1 VEEFSVA
8 NLDFTVTSSSG
19 TYEVRFLPNV
29 LGKQLDPDRSIIIID
44 DRVAELFDHRFSRE
58 VRECRRVSIAAHE
71 ETKSLEQLPRIVEK
85 LVELNVRKDDHLV
98 AIGGGI
104 TQDITAFLSATI
116 FRGMSWTFYPT
127 TLLAQADSCI
137 GSKSSI
143 NAAGIKNLLGTFRAP
158 TGVTIDTGFL
168 RTLSADD
175 VRSGLGEMLKVHAI
189 AGPAEF
195 DELSEDYDKI
205 LEDDGRMLLAIHRS
219 LLIKKQLIEVDE
231 FDRGARNVMNYGH
244 SFGHAIEAATDYGIP
259 HGIAV
264 TIGMDMAN
272 YVAGS
277 IGHSVMEPYKR
288 MHPVLSLNYQ
298 SFADFPILPERLIS
312 ALKRDKKN
320 SATHLRLVLPD
331 DLGRIGMVN
340 VEASPLLES
349 AVQTF
354 IESHKGN

>member
-1 VEEFSVA
+1 MS
-8 NLDFTVTSSSG
+8 NLDFTVMSSSG
-19 TYEVRFLPNV
+19 AYEVQFRLNA
-29 LGKQLDPDRSIIIID
+29 LGAQLDLNRSIIIID
-44 DRVAELFDHRFSRE
+44 ERVAELFDHSFSRE

-71 ETKSLEQLPRIVEK
+71 ETKSLEQLPRIVERLVK
-85 LVELNVRKDDHLV
+85 LGVRKDDQLV

-104 TQDITAFLSATI
+104 TQDITAFLSSTM
-116 FRGMSWTFYPT
+116 FRGMSWTFHPT

-158 TGVTIDTGFL
+158 IEVTIDTGFL

-175 VRSGLGEMLKVHAI
+175 ISSGLGEMLKVHAI
-189 AGPAEF
+189 ASPAEF
-195 DELSEDYDKI
+195 DKLAKEYDKL
-205 LEDDGRMLLAIHRS
+205 LEDDDRMLLAIRRS

-272 YVAGS
+272 YVAGT
-277 IGHSVMEPYKR
+277 IGHSVMDPYER
-288 MHPVLSLNYQ
+288 MHPVLSLNYK

-331 DLGRIGMVN
+331 DSGHIGMVN

-354 IESHKGN
+354 IESHRGR

>member
-1 VEEFSVA
+1 VSD
-8 NLDFTVTSSSG
+8 LDFTVASQSG
-19 TYEVRFLPNV
+19 AYEVHFRPNA
-29 LGKQLDPDRSIIIID
+29 LGAQIDLDQSVVIID
-44 DRVAELFDHRFSRE
+44 ERVAELFDDSFSPE
-58 VRECRRVSIAAHE
+58 VRECRRVCIAAHE
-71 ETKSLEQLPRIVEK
+71 ETKSLEQLPRIVER
-85 LVELNVRKDDHLV
+85 LVQLNVRKDDQLV

-104 TQDITAFLSATI
+104 TQDITAFISSTM

-175 VRSGLGEMLKVHAI
+175 IRSGLGEMLKVHAI
-189 AGPAEF
+189 ASPAEF
-195 DELSEDYDKI
+195 DKLAKEYDKL
-205 LEDDGRMLLAIHRS
+205 LEDDDRMLLAIRRS

-277 IGHSVMEPYKR
+277 IGHSVMDPYER
-288 MHPVLSLNYQ
+288 MHPVLSLNYK
-298 SFADFPILPERLIS
+298 SFADFPIRPERLIS

-331 DLGRIGMVN
+331 DSGNIGMVN

-354 IESHKGN
+354 IESHRGG

>member
-1 VEEFSVA
+1 MS
-8 NLDFTVTSSSG
+8 NLDFAVQSSSG
-19 TYEVRFLPNV
+19 TYEVQFRPNA
-29 LGKQLDPDRSIIIID
+29 LGAQLDLNRSIIIID
-44 DRVAELFDHRFSRE
+44 ERVAELFDHSFSPE
-58 VRECRRVSIAAHE
+58 VRECRRVSISARE
-71 ETKSLEQLPRIVEK
+71 ETKSLEQLPRIVER
-85 LVELNVRKDDHLV
+85 LVELGVRRNDQLV

-104 TQDITAFLSATI
+104 TQDITAFLSTTM

-143 NAAGIKNLLGTFRAP
+143 NAAGTKNLLGTFRAP

-168 RTLSADD
+168 QTLSTDD
-175 VRSGLGEMLKVHAI
+175 VRSGLGEMIKVHAI

-195 DELSEDYDKI
+195 DKLSEDYGKI
-205 LEDDGRMLLAIHRS
+205 LEDDASMLLAIHRS
-219 LLIKKQLIEVDE
+219 LIIKKRLIEVDE

-277 IGHSVMEPYKR
+277 IGHSAMGPYER

-298 SFADFPILPERLIS
+298 SFADFPILPGRLIS

-320 SATHLRLVLPD
+320 STTHLRLVLPD
-331 DLGRIGMVN
+331 DSGRIGMVN

-354 IESHKGN
+354 IEPHRGR

>member
-1 VEEFSVA
+1 MS
-8 NLDFTVTSSSG
+8 NLDFTVMSSSG
-19 TYEVRFLPNV
+19 AYEVQFRLNA
-29 LGKQLDPDRSIIIID
+29 LGAQLDLNRSIVIID
-44 DRVAELFDHRFSRE
+44 ERVAELFDHSFSRE

-71 ETKSLEQLPRIVEK
+71 GTKSLEQLPRIVER
-85 LVELNVRKDDHLV
+85 LVELGVRKDDQLV

-104 TQDITAFLSATI
+104 TQDITAFLSTTM

-143 NAAGIKNLLGTFRAP
+143 NAAGTKNLLGTFRAP
-158 TGVTIDTGFL
+158 TAITIDTGFL
-168 RTLSADD
+168 RPLSSDD
-175 VRSGLGEMLKVHAI
+175 GRSGLGEMLKVHAI

-195 DELSEDYDKI
+195 IKLSEEYDKI
-205 LEDDGRMLLAIHRS
+205 LEDDGSMLLAIHRS

-277 IGHSVMEPYKR
+277 IGHSGMEPYNR

-298 SFADFPILPERLIS
+298 SFAEFPIPPGPLIS

-331 DLGRIGMVN
+331 DSGQIGMVN
-340 VEASPLLES
+340 AEASPLLES

-354 IESHKGN
+354 IESHRGR